1 MEEEI
6 FFTNSSSFDILQV
19 SSSAIFSG
27 SSNVVT
33 IIGSGS
39 SIFVIS
45 GSEGPI
51 FEIDDYKGNSPHIFA
66 ISSGSIN
73 ILAVSQSQLVTI
85 SGSLRVTDHIT
96 GSLYGTA
103 SWAQNAITA
112 AYIDAANVVGL
123 SLFQIVTGS
132 VTASVGVGP
141 NDLFLIKSGSTTY
154 FNISSSGDT
163 TVNTNKFVVQN
174 LTTQQPVLTVSQSVI
189 QFATQS
195 SIPIGT
201 TSAGSIVFTSSSMYI
216 GLE

>member
-45 GSEGPI
+45 GSAGPI
-51 FEIDDYKGNSPHIFA
+51 FEIDDYEGNSSHIFA

-154 FNISSSGDT
+154 FNISSSGNT
-163 TVNTNKFVVQN
+163 TINTNKFVVQN
-174 LTTQQPVLTVSQSVI
+174 LTTQQPVLTVSQSIV

-195 SIPIGT
+195 ADPIGN
-201 TSAGSIVFTSSSMYI
+201 ADIGGIIFTSTAMYI
-216 GLE
+216 GLN